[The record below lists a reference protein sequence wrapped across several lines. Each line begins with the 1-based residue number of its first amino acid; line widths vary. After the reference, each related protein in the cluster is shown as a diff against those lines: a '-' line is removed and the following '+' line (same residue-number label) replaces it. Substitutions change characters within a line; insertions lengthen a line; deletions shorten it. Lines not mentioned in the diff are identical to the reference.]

1 MSIETTVLAVGGA
14 VYINCVGDASSDI
27 SYWWESAQFYYLSN
41 VVGKM
46 TSIVGIPGCMYSLSH

>member
-27 SYWWESAQFYYLSN
+27 SYWWESAQFYYLSMWWE
-41 VVGKM
+41 K
-46 TSIVGIPGCMYSLSH
+46 